1 MTVVNNPNSIYK
13 ITSLVNTFLNNCF
26 IFSII
31 YRFSFYLFNN
41 LCLSLYNK
49 FFKDVSI
56 NEESDVRTKYLD
68 LVGMYDVKIDE
79 NGEIQK
85 FWYFNDNEWWKSY
98 SSKLKTIKEPKITLE
113 MIEESS
119 TLEELEEKSKN
130 ELPKYIKIY
139 KNKMKALSDEFEKL

>member
-1 MTVVNNPNSIYK
+1 MPWPTVKPIYK
-13 ITSLVNTFLNNCF
+13 DSSEVGIPVGGFY
-26 IFSII
+26 
-31 YRFSFYLFNN
+31 YRKN

>member
-1 MTVVNNPNSIYK
+1 MPWPTVKPIYK
-13 ITSLVNTFLNNCF
+13 DSSEVGIPVVGFY
-26 IFSII
+26 
-31 YRFSFYLFNN
+31 YRKN